1 MMPEENKEVVDP
13 TTTPKEVKEEKP
25 TLESLQ
31 KQNQE
36 INEKLEKVL
45 KQNADKDSHISKIQ
59 NENKSLRETVQKI
72 STSITG
78 KSEKQ
83 KDAILER
90 HRDKFLEQGYD
101 EKSVDL
107 ILETINDVAEKKAQ
121 EKIVPVI
128 MDVAQ
133 DLVES
138 DAEIDKKFLE
148 NNSEEITEEYNSYK
162 LEVSPRKIKA
172 NLKKAYNA
180 VKERLAEKAKAGLK
194 DKEKKDREEMLPG
207 GSPPEKGGKKDPE
220 DNFIEGIRTAGT
232 GHSHFI

>member
-1 MMPEENKEVVDP
+1 MPEENKEVVDP

-78 KSEKQ
+78 KTDKQ

-148 NNSEEITEEYNSYK
+148 DNSEEITEEYNSYK

-194 DKEKKDREEMLPG
+194 DKEKKEREEMLPG
-207 GSPPEKGGKKDPE
+207 GSPPGKGGKKDPE

-232 GHSHFI
+232 GDSHFI

>member
-1 MMPEENKEVVDP
+1 M
-13 TTTPKEVKEEKP
+13 
-25 TLESLQ
+25 
-31 KQNQE
+31 
-36 INEKLEKVL
+36 
-45 KQNADKDSHISKIQ
+45 
-59 NENKSLRETVQKI
+59 
-72 STSITG
+72 
-78 KSEKQ
+78 
-83 KDAILER
+83 
-90 HRDKFLEQGYD
+90 EQGYD

-128 MDVAQ
+128 MDVAH

-138 DAEIDKKFLE
+138 DDEIDKKFLE
-148 NNSEEITEEYNSYK
+148 DNSEEITEEYNSYK

-232 GHSHFI
+232 GDSHFI